1 MKNPDDVAK
10 ITPLPVQD
18 WVLDAVAHGA
28 YHQPHAVLGAHLDSQ
43 GCVTFRV
50 LRKMAEAVTVVIGET
65 RLPLAHEHEGIWV
78 GCIQA
83 MEPGHVP
90 EYRLAVRY
98 PGQNEVLVDDPYR
111 YLPTL
116 GELDLHLI
124 SEGRHEQLWDVLG
137 SHLRH
142 YHSSLGPVTG
152 TSFAV
157 WAPNAKAA
165 RVVGSF
171 NGWDG
176 TSHPMRSLGGS
187 GIWELFIPEVGVGE
201 QYKYQFLTKENH
213 WVERADPMARG
224 AEVPPATAS
233 VVVDDAYRFNDEEWM
248 SKRAS
253 ASPHEEPMSIYE
265 VHLGSWR
272 PGLSYRQLADE
283 LIDYVSW
290 LGYTHVEV
298 LPVAE
303 HPFGGSWGY
312 QVTGY
317 YAPTSRFGSPA
328 DFKYLV
334 DRLHQAGI
342 GVILDWVPAHFP
354 KDEWALANFDGQP
367 LYEYADPRMGEHPDW
382 GTLVFDYGRNEVR
395 NFLVA
400 NALYWLEEFHID
412 GLRVDAVASMLYLD
426 YSRKEGQWLP
436 NKHGGRENLE
446 AISFLQEVN
455 ATAYKR
461 NPGIVMIAEESTAF
475 PGVTRPTSDGG
486 LGFGLK
492 WNMGWMHDSL
502 KYMAEDPVNRQWHH
516 DTLTFSLEYAFSE
529 NYVLPISH
537 DEVVHGKG
545 SMLAKMPGN
554 RWSQL
559 ANLRAYYAYQW
570 AHPGKKLQF
579 MGCEY
584 AQASEWSEAH
594 GLDWWLSEQP
604 AHHGVQRLVRDL
616 NQTYRN
622 TPALYARDHDGAGFS
637 WINANDGV
645 HNVISFIRWDH
656 DGNPLV
662 CVANFSGSTHSDY
675 VLGLPRAGVWHEV
688 LNTDAADYSGA
699 GSGNMGRIVAT
710 SNGHDGQ
717 PSSARVTLPALSTI
731 YFSPSNPV

>member
-90 EYRLAVRY
+90 EYRLAVSY

-137 SHLRH
+137 AHLRH

-265 VHLGSWR
+265 VHLASWR

-354 KDEWALANFDGQP
+354 KDEWALANFDGHP

-455 ATAYKR
+455 ATA
-461 NPGIVMIAEESTAF
+461 
-475 PGVTRPTSDGG
+475 
-486 LGFGLK
+486 
-492 WNMGWMHDSL
+492 
-502 KYMAEDPVNRQWHH
+502 
-516 DTLTFSLEYAFSE
+516 
-529 NYVLPISH
+529 
-537 DEVVHGKG
+537 
-545 SMLAKMPGN
+545 
-554 RWSQL
+554 
-559 ANLRAYYAYQW
+559 
-570 AHPGKKLQF
+570 
-579 MGCEY
+579 
-584 AQASEWSEAH
+584 
-594 GLDWWLSEQP
+594 
-604 AHHGVQRLVRDL
+604 
-616 NQTYRN
+616 
-622 TPALYARDHDGAGFS
+622 
-637 WINANDGV
+637 
-645 HNVISFIRWDH
+645 
-656 DGNPLV
+656 
-662 CVANFSGSTHSDY
+662 
-675 VLGLPRAGVWHEV
+675 
-688 LNTDAADYSGA
+688 
-699 GSGNMGRIVAT
+699 
-710 SNGHDGQ
+710 
-717 PSSARVTLPALSTI
+717 
-731 YFSPSNPV
+731 